1 MVMSSEKGFSA
12 TPFRGSG
19 KLTMDNEFESY
30 TQLYRGAYSSSGAID
45 VGGFADMDAT
55 LDIVM
60 TLADPGQA
68 GIFMVLSSTVVGGG
82 KSSVVTTAT
91 AAGFDGTNNT
101 ATFNAAGE
109 TLILMSISATR
120 WVIVENVGAVG
131 MSAV

>member
-1 MVMSSEKGFSA
+1 MVMSSERGVSV
-12 TPFRGSG
+12 PPYRGSG
-19 KLTMDNEFESY
+19 KLTMDNELEGY
-30 TQLYRGAYSSSGAID
+30 TQLYRASYSASGAIN

-60 TLADPGQA
+60 TIADPGQA

-91 AAGFDGTNNT
+91 SAGFDGTNNT

-109 TLILMSISATR
+109 TLVLMSISSTR